1 VSTASAATPA
11 APDPA
16 AARPTPAGGGP
27 DRSERAAGTSLEEL
41 ADLQARFFRTLGDPT
56 RIRILRL
63 LSEAPAGECG
73 VGELVA
79 AINAPQSRVSTHLG
93 CLRWCGLVRTRREG
107 KQVFYRVA
115 DPRVDELLALGNV
128 VMRDH
133 AAEVASCDVIG

>member
-1 VSTASAATPA
+1 MSHVSTASAA
-11 APDPA
+11 APT
-16 AARPTPAGGGP
+16 RPPQAHAGRGGP
-27 DRSERAAGTSLEEL
+27 DRSERAAGMSLEEL

-73 VGELVA
+73 VARLVA